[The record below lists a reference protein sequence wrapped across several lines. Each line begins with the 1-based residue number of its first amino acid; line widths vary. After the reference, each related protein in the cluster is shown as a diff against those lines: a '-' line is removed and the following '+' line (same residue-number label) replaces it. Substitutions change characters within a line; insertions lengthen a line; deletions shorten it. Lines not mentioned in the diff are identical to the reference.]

1 MRGEVAAELS
11 VARRDEVPVVTVSGS
26 LDADNVGELEE
37 ALARACETP
46 GALSRTVLD
55 LSALD
60 FADSSVLHVLLESQR
75 QHRSSGKRLVVCG
88 PYRPVVHRLFDVT
101 GTAAF
106 FELAGDLDTAL
117 APAR

>member
-11 VARRDEVPVVTVSGS
+11 VARREEAAVVTVVGS
-26 LDADNVGELEE
+26 LDADNVAELER
-37 ALARACETP
+37 ALAHAFAPP
-46 GALSRTVLD
+46 GPSRTVLD

-75 QHRSSGKRLVVCG
+75 QHRSTGRRLVVCG

-101 GTAAF
+101 GTAEF
-106 FELAGDLDTAL
+106 FELTEDLATAL
-117 APAR
+117 APVR